1 MRRAELAR
9 TRRTSVRNYVRLFNT
24 RLRDGESMR
33 VYPLSNRTEH
43 DVWEYLAAEEIDVVP
58 LYFAAVRA
66 GGQTRWGLDRGRR
79 RASAAEAR
87 RAPGNASEVPHSG
100 MLSADGNDRVWGG
113 KCLPRLSPNCA
124 TRGSRSDPPDRSIA
138 MRRPR

>member
-113 KCLPRLSPNCA
+113 NACRDRRRIAQHAAVGA
-124 TRGSRSDPPDRSIA
+124 TRLTDR
-138 MRRPR
+138 